1 MITKRNV
8 GLAIVL
14 TIITCGFY
22 GIYWFIT
29 ITDEANYLSG
39 ENETSGGIAFL
50 LTIVTCGIY
59 KFYWNYKMGK
69 VMMRAQENVGIYS
82 SDNSILYLILSIFQ
96 LDIISYSI
104 IQSDINKIADYRV

>member
-8 GLAIVL
+8 GLAIVF
-14 TIITCGFY
+14 TIISCGFY
-22 GIYWFIT
+22 GIYWFIM

-39 ENETSGGIAFL
+39 EGETSGGMAFL
-50 LTIVTCGIY
+50 LTIVTCGLY

-69 VMMRAQENVGIYS
+69 VMMRAQENMGMFP
-82 SDNSILYLILSIFQ
+82 SDNSILYLILSLFG

-104 IQSDINKIADYRV
+104 IQSDINKIADYHV